1 MKHITKVEKIERQN
15 FSLLIPH
22 GYKPLLDVM
31 KRGEAA
37 WEIKKFFT
45 RELERRLELKPR
57 PAPLYLDPATGLQDN
72 LNGVETAVRFD
83 MPSIPGT
90 IFEVPHS
97 LAKWKRWTLGE
108 DGYQAGRGIWTDMHA
123 VRRNDGL
130 DSTHSGL
137 VRQYDWERVIA
148 KGDRT
153 PEFLQLMVMKVY
165 GAMRAAEGMAARK
178 YGTEQILRP
187 DIQFI
192 HTEDLERDYPKLTPR
207 ERENMVTKDCG
218 AVFIRGIGAKLP
230 LTGVYHDGRAP
241 DYDDW
246 STVAADGKPGLN
258 GDIFVWHP
266 VLQIGLELSSMGIRV
281 DAASMEYQLEERN
294 CTDRRGLPFHQ
305 KVLTNQL
312 PLSVGGGIGQ
322 DRLNMFILR
331 AAHIGEVFP
340 NGWPAEM
347 REILATH
354 GITLLQ

>member
-1 MKHITKVEKIERQN
+1 
-15 FSLLIPH
+15 
-22 GYKPLLDVM
+22 
-31 KRGEAA
+31 
-37 WEIKKFFT
+37 
-45 RELERRLELKPR
+45 
-57 PAPLYLDPATGLQDN
+57 
-72 LNGVETAVRFD
+72 
-83 MPSIPGT
+83 
-90 IFEVPHS
+90 
-97 LAKWKRWTLGE
+97 
-108 DGYQAGRGIWTDMHA
+108 

-187 DIQFI
+187 DIQFV